1 MPKSRISLGTPAQ
14 KAKHRAT
21 RRAVLSKAQAAFAKI
36 SADADL
42 QHFFREGAKVVQNQ
56 QFRTAC
62 VKAAALIGIAVLAA
76 ATGGAAAE
84 LAGGMLMEAGGVATV
99 AELSTVARVG
109 IGTANIVAD
118 TAVNAVGQTAIQGGS
133 LKEAFVENLF
143 MSFASTALFGTIA
156 RASAETARLEG
167 REVMTWAKADK
178 FAQKAFVAGREV
190 GAITVHTVWGAAIGY
205 VSHRVVGGR
214 EPSPMEARDW
224 MLQGASVAI
233 GRGVHKALGARM
245 PGLERLAK
253 GNAEARRLVLE
264 AQQLQQLASKVEHGK
279 DPASAVDLLDQR
291 TKLLRDEI
299 EAIEHI
305 VAKDGDASGE
315 LGKMRKDLEHQVH
328 ESSSQAMLETKFH
341 LLGLEELVPG
351 TLWKGSDEQVQHA
364 IKEARA
370 NGGKVT
376 SQDPQ
381 TRRWKLE
388 IDGREVEIQEVPS
401 APRTA
406 DPGTPKSAGTRTGRA
421 VRGASGEE
429 PAHVSD
435 GVPDREIPVH
445 EQVTQKIVDPSKHAP
460 KRVTLAARGDRFAEA
475 AKKVF
480 PEPGFTDVVVHGSPN
495 AFHVVHN
502 GKEVALTPNSLRTW
516 LKKQGYRGGPIRLLS
531 CDAGAHSTATAQSI
545 ANGLGVEVKAP
556 SDLTWIHADGSVTI
570 GPNESTNSGR
580 WVTFRPSAQ
589 PGHSTAAPD
598 APAPAAHDPKA
609 ADMGAE
615 GAAVSGGR
623 QDRRDRSNRLKDRER
638 ELRRDQDFET
648 PEAGFTSSVDD
659 VSRTVPV
666 GMKPEQFA
674 RFGDAL
680 HAGLAEIGVEDVVA
694 VIQGSGASDRG
705 HSSGRPFDEGRVSDY
720 DVALVSPSLL
730 KKAEGLRI
738 KLSGPLDRRDIGM
751 LGLREIRDRLSKM
764 TERPVNFLLVRG
776 TEIPSGIRVP

>member
-1 MPKSRISLGTPAQ
+1 MQATERDLEGAHLDFGATMGSKGRSGYSTEVGDLQERSRRIQTTMINGGAVDTGEVDEVTLRSGEIALRERVLGTIHSTFELQEAAMAAKDGLAAHIAMLFSGKFRNLEAVCESIRGRVVPIQDEMIATELRIHAEAQDQVGTPAQ

-36 SADADL
+36 STDADL

-109 IGTANIVAD
+109 ISTANIVAD

-167 REVMTWAKADK
+167 REAMTWAKADT
-178 FAQKAFVAGREV
+178 FVQKAFVAGREV

-205 VSHRVVGGR
+205 VAHRVVGGR
-214 EPSPMEARDW
+214 EPSAMEARDW

-253 GNAEARRLVLE
+253 RNAEARRLVLE

-279 DPASAVDLLDQR
+279 DPSSAVDLLDQR
-291 TKLLRDEI
+291 SKLLGEEI

-315 LGKMRKDLEHQVH
+315 LGKMRADLEHQVH
-328 ESSSQAMLETKFH
+328 ESRSQAMLETKFH
-341 LLGLEELVPG
+341 LLGIEELVPG
-351 TLWKGSDEQVQHA
+351 TLWKGSDEQIQHA

-370 NGGKVT
+370 NGGKLT

-381 TRRWKLE
+381 TKRWKLA
-388 IDGREVEIQEVPS
+388 IDGRDVELQEVPS
-401 APRTA
+401 APGMA

-421 VRGASGEE
+421 ARGASGEE

-460 KRVTLAARGDRFAEA
+460 KRLTLAARGDRFAEA
-475 AKKVF
+475 ATKVF
-480 PEPGFTDVVVHGSPN
+480 PEPGFTDVVVHGSPK
-495 AFHVVHN
+495 AFYVVHN
-502 GKEVALTPNSLRTW
+502 GQEVALTPNSLRTW
-516 LKKQGYRGGPIRLLS
+516 LKKQGYRGGPIRLPVVR
-531 CDAGAHSTATAQSI
+531 GGRAQHRDRT
-545 ANGLGVEVKAP
+545 EHRKRAP
-556 SDLTWIHADGSVTI
+556 
-570 GPNESTNSGR
+570 GR
-580 WVTFRPSAQ
+580 CQ
-589 PGHSTAAPD
+589 
-598 APAPAAHDPKA
+598 
-609 ADMGAE
+609 GAE
-615 GAAVSGGR
+615 RCDLGPRGWLCD
-623 QDRRDRSNRLKDRER
+623 DRPR
-638 ELRRDQDFET
+638 
-648 PEAGFTSSVDD
+648 
-659 VSRTVPV
+659 
-666 GMKPEQFA
+666 
-674 RFGDAL
+674 
-680 HAGLAEIGVEDVVA
+680 
-694 VIQGSGASDRG
+694 
-705 HSSGRPFDEGRVSDY
+705 
-720 DVALVSPSLL
+720 
-730 KKAEGLRI
+730 
-738 KLSGPLDRRDIGM
+738 
-751 LGLREIRDRLSKM
+751 
-764 TERPVNFLLVRG
+764 
-776 TEIPSGIRVP
+776 